1 MKLRD
6 LFNRKS
12 DVGLSLGDE
21 REKAKN
27 PTADPL
33 ILLTAAMIESDF
45 RREINRGLYARP
57 AWAFHEMAR
66 IVSILGDK
74 VRFWRAQ
81 IVSCEWKITIAEEAQ
96 ERNEKADPAA
106 VERAKKCAELLKKR
120 YDTIKNLKKALKH
133 LATARFYGFAILRK
147 NGNMLQIVDPWNA
160 IHNIDWPGGR
170 VPTLDWHFN
179 QEARGT
185 LDFQRMPV
193 MRSGEYM
200 IREFDDSC
208 MIELLRLAFRARA
221 VMDFRERNLEEAAKN
236 QVIILTG
243 AGLPTEGVDRTNLES
258 SLKAARRGE
267 SAVIAKGDP
276 NCPTEVHK
284 PDAAKGLPFYNSTL
298 DNIDQMMTK
307 ALTGGLLTMLSMPTG
322 IGAGASPEHSKALNA
337 LIAEDVGDISE
348 LFQEAIDR
356 PELEAAGLLSPGER
370 PLAWFEL
377 SIRKEADPNA
387 AADLLTKVRAAGYST
402 DEAQASEMT
411 GLKLTKD
418 AAAAQPMGGL
428 FNREQPKP
436 AGLDAGFFNLLDKLA
451 KEEGGEDQPDKEW
464 FDRIDEAV
472 RTAPPEAM
480 ADMDK
485 LEAYL
490 RERMA
495 KAAEQGAKDGELK
508 NSFDPNQ
515 PRDGNGRWSETGD
528 GGISWKT
535 SKGNDVSISEGRM
548 RVAGRDVEY
557 KGYHPLE
564 GMLKKSFD
572 RSKIKTDDFVQVR
585 GTMDMAFPAS
595 DVDRLDEGLR
605 RADNWRTKDRETF
618 EKNVPGYSDLRKEID
633 AEEEH
638 FERQRLAISRSVGIG
653 ERKSS
658 RAELESKYPAAAFY
672 IKAESYAR
680 ASNSDKAAAGREAMK
695 RIKSGENPA
704 TVSAEMERKW
714 REATDR
720 ASGL

>member
-6 LFNRKS
+6 LFNRTSNVGPSLAPEKEKS
-12 DVGLSLGDE
+12 
-21 REKAKN
+21 KN

-33 ILLTAAMIESDF
+33 IQLTAAMIETYF
-45 RREINRGLYARP
+45 RREINKGLYARP

-81 IVSCEWKITIAEEAQ
+81 IVSCEWKITIAQEAQ
-96 ERNEKADPAA
+96 EGNPDAKPEDVARAQQCAD
-106 VERAKKCAELLKKR
+106 LLMKR

-160 IHNIDWPGGR
+160 IHDIDWPGGR
-170 VPTLDWHFN
+170 IPTLDWHFN
-179 QEARGT
+179 QEARQS
-185 LDFQRMPV
+185 LDVQRMPV
-193 MRSGEYM
+193 MSSGEY
-200 IREFDDSC
+200 IVREFDDSC

-243 AGLPTEGVDRTNLES
+243 AGLPSEGVERTNLES

-284 PDAAKGLPFYNSTL
+284 PEAAKGLPFYNSTL

-322 IGAGASPEHSKALNA
+322 IGAGASPEHRDALNA
-337 LIAEDVGDISE
+337 LIAEDAGDISE
-348 LFQEAIDR
+348 LFQECIDR
-356 PELEAAGLLSPGER
+356 PELEAAGLLAPGER

-387 AADLLTKVRAAGYST
+387 AADLLGKVKTAGYST

-418 AAAAQPMGGL
+418 AVQANPMGGL
-428 FNREQPKP
+428 FNREEPKP
-436 AGLDAGFFNLLDKLA
+436 SGLDAGFFNLLDKLA
-451 KEEGGEDQPDKEW
+451 KDEGGDGEPTKEW
-464 FDRIDEAV
+464 FDRIDGAV

-480 ADMDK
+480 ADMGK

-490 RERMA
+490 RKRMA
-495 KAAEQGAKDGELK
+495 KAAEQGAKDGA
-508 NSFDPNQ
+508 
-515 PRDGNGRWSETGD
+515 
-528 GGISWKT
+528 
-535 SKGNDVSISEGRM
+535 KG
-548 RVAGRDVEY
+548 A
-557 KGYHPLE
+557 
-564 GMLKKSFD
+564 
-572 RSKIKTDDFVQVR
+572 
-585 GTMDMAFPAS
+585 
-595 DVDRLDEGLR
+595 
-605 RADNWRTKDRETF
+605 
-618 EKNVPGYSDLRKEID
+618 
-633 AEEEH
+633 
-638 FERQRLAISRSVGIG
+638 
-653 ERKSS
+653 
-658 RAELESKYPAAAFY
+658 
-672 IKAESYAR
+672 
-680 ASNSDKAAAGREAMK
+680 
-695 RIKSGENPA
+695 
-704 TVSAEMERKW
+704 
-714 REATDR
+714 
-720 ASGL
+720 

>member
-6 LFNRKS
+6 LFNRTS
-12 DVGLSLGDE
+12 NVGPSLASE
-21 REKAKN
+21 KEKAKN

-33 ILLTAAMIESDF
+33 IQLTAAMIESDF
-45 RREINRGLYARP
+45 RRELNKGLHARP

-81 IVSCEWKITIAEEAQ
+81 IVSCEWKITIAQEAQ
-96 ERNEKADPAA
+96 EDNPDADPVA
-106 VERAKKCAELLKKR
+106 VERAKKCADFLKKR

-147 NGNMLQIVDPWNA
+147 NGNTLQIVDPWNA
-160 IHNIDWPGGR
+160 IHDVDWPGWS
-170 VPTLDWHFN
+170 VPTLEWYFN
-179 QEARGT
+179 QEART
-185 LDFQRMPV
+185 SLDVQRMPV
-193 MRSGEYM
+193 MRSSEYM

-243 AGLPTEGVDRTNLES
+243 AGLPTEGAERTNLES

-387 AADLLTKVRAAGYST
+387 AADLLGKVKTAGYST

-418 AAAAQPMGGL
+418 VAPTQPMGGL
-428 FNREQPKP
+428 FNREGDLLNYDPNQPRDEDGQWVDSDSGSVSVGDTVQSGGGEETIHSITKIDSGKFDHGWTRLKFKSGSMLTFDPKRVTKLRVKKSGVSFAERLGMAGQRAYEPKGWRNEVKNREEPKP
-436 AGLDAGFFNLLDKLA
+436 SGLDAGFFTLLDKLA
-451 KEEGGEDQPDKEW
+451 KEEGGAGEPTKEW

-480 ADMDK
+480 ADMGK

-495 KAAEQGAKDGELK
+495 KAAEQGAKDGA
-508 NSFDPNQ
+508 
-515 PRDGNGRWSETGD
+515 
-528 GGISWKT
+528 
-535 SKGNDVSISEGRM
+535 KG
-548 RVAGRDVEY
+548 A
-557 KGYHPLE
+557 
-564 GMLKKSFD
+564 
-572 RSKIKTDDFVQVR
+572 
-585 GTMDMAFPAS
+585 
-595 DVDRLDEGLR
+595 
-605 RADNWRTKDRETF
+605 
-618 EKNVPGYSDLRKEID
+618 
-633 AEEEH
+633 
-638 FERQRLAISRSVGIG
+638 
-653 ERKSS
+653 
-658 RAELESKYPAAAFY
+658 
-672 IKAESYAR
+672 
-680 ASNSDKAAAGREAMK
+680 
-695 RIKSGENPA
+695 
-704 TVSAEMERKW
+704 
-714 REATDR
+714 
-720 ASGL
+720 